1 MRYPAHQRLIDPA
14 RRHPQIWRLVAGLA
28 LIGAVYMLLLLGLFS
43 LDLASGLRV
52 SGGGPGTTPASA
64 FALLAS
70 FVCVLPGLWLALR
83 WLHRRK
89 MRTLFGPGPEMW
101 RDGGR
106 VMLAALLVYGIG
118 LLLPGPGGAEAQP
131 NLPLSKWLLWLVP
144 GCLALAVQITAE
156 ELVFRGYVQSQ
167 LAARFASPLAWMV
180 LPALLFGALHYNP
193 AEAGDNAL
201 WLLLPAVAFGLLAAD
216 LTARCGNL
224 GPALGLHFL
233 NNFAA
238 LLVIAPGEAMSGLAL
253 FRLPIEMDD
262 PGLRAQMPVE
272 MGLLFVLWLA
282 ARLALRR

>member
-1 MRYPAHQRLIDPA
+1 MRYPAYQRLIDPA
-14 RRHPQIWRLVAGLA
+14 RPHPQLWRLVAGLV
-28 LIGAVYMLLLLGLFS
+28 LTGAVYLLLLLGLFS
-43 LDLASGLRV
+43 LDLASGLQV
-52 SGGGPGTTPASA
+52 SGGGLGRTPASA

-70 FVCVLPGLWLALR
+70 FVCVFPGLWLALR
-83 WLHRRK
+83 WLHLRK
-89 MRTLFGPGPEMW
+89 MRTLFGPARAMW
-101 RDGGR
+101 RDGAR
-106 VMLAALLVYGIG
+106 VALVAVLLYGVS
-118 LLLPGPGGAEAQP
+118 LLLPGPDAVEPQA
-131 NLPLSKWLLWLVP
+131 NLPLSTWLLWLVP

-201 WLLLPAVAFGLLAAD
+201 WLLLPAIAFGLLAAD

-253 FRLPIEMDD
+253 FQLPLEMDD
-262 PGLRAQMPVE
+262 PGLRAHMPVE
-272 MGLLFVLWLA
+272 IALLFVLWLG